1 MIRITTATE
10 PKLITITV
18 DGELSSKYISAV
30 ETCAKQAIAQR
41 RPIHLV
47 LRDVSGIDESGR
59 TLLGRLVAKGIRLH
73 AAGAHSSAV
82 VAKINES
89 AA

>member
-18 DGELSSKYISAV
+18 DGELSSEYLSAV
-30 ETCAKQAIAQR
+30 ETCAKQALAQK

-47 LRDVSGIDESGR
+47 LRDVSGIDESGCA
-59 TLLGRLVAKGIRLH
+59 LLGCLVAKGVRLR
-73 AAGAHSSAV
+73 AAGVYSSAV
-82 VAKINES
+82 VAKINRF